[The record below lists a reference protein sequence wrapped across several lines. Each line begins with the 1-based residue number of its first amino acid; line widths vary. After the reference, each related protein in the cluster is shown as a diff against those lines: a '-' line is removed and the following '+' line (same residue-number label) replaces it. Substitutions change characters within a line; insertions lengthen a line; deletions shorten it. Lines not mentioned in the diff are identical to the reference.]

1 MSKRRVPDTIPD
13 EDEEVKLQP
22 QTKHLITALSQRFT
36 GYDQLM
42 TMSAFRSHLDG
53 CGFPVPVSTLN
64 SWRAS
69 LTSDPNHFTP
79 KSISGRPRALT
90 LEDAR
95 LMGGFVMHNFN
106 MNRKL
111 TYADVDDFLR
121 AELDLQT
128 SISTITSY
136 VHAGGFSQQVAIVR
150 PLSDARVSHHQ
161 KLAAGLEFIEDL
173 KEEGFYDTAL
183 HRKACV
189 DAVHTTHRKD
199 KPTTL
204 APRNPYVSCLFA
216 ASFFP
221 VHSTYFVAF
230 HRTLAGCLQWDYA
243 FRSRG
248 YPGIHQLHR
257 QYALG

>member
-90 LEDAR
+90 LEDA
-95 LMGGFVMHNFN
+95 
-106 MNRKL
+106 
-111 TYADVDDFLR
+111 
-121 AELDLQT
+121 
-128 SISTITSY
+128 
-136 VHAGGFSQQVAIVR
+136 
-150 PLSDARVSHHQ
+150 
-161 KLAAGLEFIEDL
+161 
-173 KEEGFYDTAL
+173 
-183 HRKACV
+183 
-189 DAVHTTHRKD
+189 
-199 KPTTL
+199 
-204 APRNPYVSCLFA
+204 
-216 ASFFP
+216 
-221 VHSTYFVAF
+221 
-230 HRTLAGCLQWDYA
+230 
-243 FRSRG
+243 
-248 YPGIHQLHR
+248 
-257 QYALG
+257 